1 VKPAT
6 EKIFESLRKSKNTR
20 SGELPLNALRAF
32 EAAARH
38 LSLTK
43 AAAELNVTPGA
54 IGHQINNLQER
65 LNVKLFHRV
74 GNKLE
79 LTAAGETALPM
90 ISSAFTTLCLAVDSM
105 TPERQQASVKIAVDI
120 TFASMWLAPKL
131 ASFSL
136 REPEID
142 VWVVP
147 PIESLLQIPG
157 EVDLAIRYSADCG
170 EGLNVT
176 HLHDETMSPVCSPA
190 YLAKSAPI
198 ENPGDLKKHA
208 LLTVETSLGT
218 GAYPSWSDWGEEF
231 GVSEIDD
238 RANLHFAHSI
248 LAIEAALADQG
259 VALVSLSNV
268 GRYLKNGDLVLPFAD
283 RFCLNLSRYVLAP
296 SNAINKASMRLL
308 EWLKETDCS

>member
-1 VKPAT
+1 M
-6 EKIFESLRKSKNTR
+6 RKFRNIRPS
-20 SGELPLNALRAF
+20 ELPLNALRAF

-38 LSLTK
+38 QSLTK
-43 AAAELNVTPGA
+43 AAAELSVTPGA
-54 IGHQINNLQER
+54 IGHQINNLQDR
-65 LNVKLFHRV
+65 LEVKLFHKV

-79 LTAAGETALPM
+79 LTGAGETALPM
-90 ISSAFTTLCLAVDSM
+90 ISSAFTTLCMAVDAM
-105 TPERQQASVKIAVDI
+105 TPQPRQPSVKIAVDI

-131 ASFSL
+131 AAFGL
-136 REPEID
+136 REPSID

-147 PIESLLQIPG
+147 PIENLSQIPG
-157 EVDLAIRYSADCG
+157 EVDLAIRYTAECG

-190 YLAKSAPI
+190 YLARSAPI
-198 ENPGDLKKHA
+198 ENPDDLKTHA

-218 GAYPSWSDWGEEF
+218 GAYPSWNDWGEEY
-231 GVSEIDD
+231 GVSDIDD

-268 GRYLKNGDLVLPFAD
+268 GRYLKNGDLMLPFGD
-283 RFCLNLSRYVLAP
+283 RFSLNLSRYVLSP